1 MNSAPDTFWS
11 GTMCERRFELF
22 GQTEMFLL
30 RLGNSIQLVLFLCSS
45 SGYRHDIY
53 DAGRPGPAPGPI
65 QAEITMGIAMVHGRH
80 TYIHIHHP
88 APFASSRAQ
97 PLRGSH
103 GPAGS
108 LTMKLFA
115 TSIYLAI
122 LLATAGEVSSGA
134 VDPAFLPGLQ
144 AEFEYEKHRLQDEG
158 GKHREATV
166 G

>member
-1 MNSAPDTFWS
+1 
-11 GTMCERRFELF
+11 
-22 GQTEMFLL
+22 
-30 RLGNSIQLVLFLCSS
+30 
-45 SGYRHDIY
+45 
-53 DAGRPGPAPGPI
+53 
-65 QAEITMGIAMVHGRH
+65 MVHGRH

-134 VDPAFLPGLQ
+134 VDPAFLPGLHSFLDFKQ
-144 AEFEYEKHRLQDEG
+144 SLNMKNTDCRMNGGNIEKRQSGSTFSPPFYPAPKGSWLADWSASYTKAAAMVGQMTLAEKVNVTTAIGWSMVHPSECRSLVDAVSGEN
-158 GKHREATV
+158 T
-166 G
+166 